1 MKFSFFLFFFFSFFF
16 FFPFF
21 LAGYVS
27 DRFLNLHLTVRTALS
42 VLNIH
47 VSE

>member
-1 MKFSFFLFFFFSFFF
+1 MKFSFFLFFFSFFF

-27 DRFLNLHLTVRTALS
+27 DRFLNIYLTVRTALS

>member
-1 MKFSFFLFFFFSFFF
+1 MKFSFFLFFFLFSF

-27 DRFLNLHLTVRTALS
+27 DRFLNLYLTVRTALS

>member
-1 MKFSFFLFFFFSFFF
+1 MKFSFFLFFFSFFF
-16 FFPFF
+16 FFFLF

-27 DRFLNLHLTVRTALS
+27 DRFLNLYLTVRTALS